1 METNKKILVIG
12 EMDITGELNKNLIS
26 VLGLPETTLV
36 DYDKKPLK
44 YFIPKNIF
52 DYEAVLT
59 SQNNPHIL
67 KNMKKRMKT
76 KDKEV
81 KLFKQYKDEKGN
93 LIGLMEI
100 HNVIVKYEHTLYK
113 FENTK

>member
-1 METNKKILVIG
+1 METNKKVLVIG
-12 EMDITGELNKNLIS
+12 EMEVTGELNKQLLKVI
-26 VLGLPETTLV
+26 GLPEDTLV
-36 DYDKKPLK
+36 EYVKKPLK

-81 KLFKQYKDEKGN
+81 KLFKEYKDKEGN
-93 LIGLMEI
+93 ILGLMEI
-100 HNVIVKYEHTLYK
+100 HDVVVKYNHTLHK
-113 FENTK
+113 FDESK